1 MNTLGK
7 KIRSLRH
14 QKGWSQQ
21 DVAKRLEISIPAF
34 SKMETGVTDLNLSR
48 LNQISRL
55 FNLTVVQL
63 LADFD
68 AENVKDYTKEINEM
82 KQRLQKREEEIINL
96 QKKVIN
102 LYEQLYK
109 K

>member
-1 MNTLGK
+1 MNTIGL

-14 QKGWSQQ
+14 QKGWSQE

-63 LADFD
+63 LADSD
-68 AENVKDYTKEINEM
+68 TDEIKDRTKEVNEM

-109 K
+109 V

>member
-21 DVAKRLEISIPAF
+21 DVAKRLEVSIPAF

-63 LADFD
+63 LADSD
-68 AENVKDYTKEINEM
+68 LDEIKDYTKEINEM
-82 KQRLQKREEEIINL
+82 KQRLQKREEEIIDL